1 MTAAERGV
9 RLRRWLRTVSFLVRK
24 EFLQVFRDRV
34 MLFEMIAIPI
44 IQLLILS
51 NAATFEVHDSRVHVV
66 DEARTAESRAL
77 IRHIGASRYFTVVS
91 SDPSMAAAERDLATG
106 RASVIVRIPRRFTD
120 RLAAGRPAPVQ
131 LVLDGV
137 DGATAGVVR
146 SYLGGIVE
154 GYGAELETRSGPGP
168 THSAAAAAGAATSGA
183 ASGGAGPLSVRSRG
197 LFNPTLDYKNFIV
210 PGILVL
216 LVTLIGT
223 LITSMNIAR
232 EKEIGTLEQLNVTP
246 LRKSEFVAGKLIPFW
261 LIALAELTVGLVIA
275 RFVFA
280 LPLRGDLPLLFGAA
294 GLYMVVA
301 LGVGLWI
308 STVVETQQQAMFL
321 TFFVMMLYV
330 FMSGFMTPIESM
342 PGWAQALTEL
352 NPVRHFL
359 LIMRGILLK
368 GAGIAD
374 LWRPLAV
381 LGVMAVTVLTL
392 ALRQYSKTTG

>member
-1 MTAAERGV
+1 V
-9 RLRRWLRTVSFLVRK
+9 RFLVRK

-34 MLFEMIAIPI
+34 MMFQMLAIPI
-44 IQLLILS
+44 IQLLLLS

-66 DEARTAESRAL
+66 DESRSSASRAL
-77 IRHIGASRYFTVVS
+77 VRRIGASSYFTVVS
-91 SDPSMAAAERDLATG
+91 DEPSMAGAERDLATG
-106 RASVIVRIPRRFTD
+106 RASVVVRIPRRFAD
-120 RLAAGRPAPVQ
+120 RLAAGGPAPVQ
-131 LVLDGV
+131 LVVDGV

-146 SYLGGIVE
+146 SYLGTIV
-154 GYGAELETRSGPGP
+154 YDFGADVETRGAPGSGRARA
-168 THSAAAAAGAATSGA
+168 TMAAAAR
-183 ASGGAGPLSVRSRG
+183 PLALRSRG
-197 LFNPTLDYKNFIV
+197 LFNPTLDYKDFIV
-210 PGILVL
+210 PGILVI

-261 LIALAELTVGLVIA
+261 IVALAELSVGLVIA
-275 RFVFA
+275 RFFFA
-280 LPLRGDLPLLFGAA
+280 VPIRGSLPLLFAAA

-308 STVVETQQQAMFL
+308 STLVQTQQQAMFL

-342 PGWAQALTEL
+342 PGWARALTEL

-359 LIMRGILLK
+359 VIMRGILLK
-368 GAGIAD
+368 GAGAAD

-381 LGVMAVTVLTL
+381 LAVMAVTVLGL
-392 ALRQYSKTTG
+392 ALRQYSKRTG

>member
-1 MTAAERGV
+1 MTAAERGL
-9 RLRRWLRTVSFLVRK
+9 RLRRWLRTVGFLVRK

-34 MLFEMIAIPI
+34 MMFEMIAIPI
-44 IQLLILS
+44 IQLLVLS

-77 IRHIGASRYFTVVS
+77 VRRIGASRYFTVVS
-91 SDPSMAAAERDLATG
+91 SDPSMAEAERDLATG
-106 RASVIVRIPRRFTD
+106 RAAVIVRIPRRFTD

-146 SYLGGIVE
+146 SYLGAIVE
-154 GYGAELETRSGPGP
+154 GYGAALEMR
-168 THSAAAAAGAATSGA
+168 AT
-183 ASGGAGPLSVRSRG
+183 PLAVRSRG

-246 LRKSEFVAGKLIPFW
+246 LRKSEFVAGKLVPFW

-275 RFVFA
+275 RLVFA
-280 LPLRGDLPLLFGAA
+280 LPMRGNLLLLFGAA

-308 STVVETQQQAMFL
+308 STVVQTQQQAMFL

-330 FMSGFMTPIESM
+330 FMSGFMTPVESM

-368 GAGIAD
+368 GAGFAD
-374 LWRPLAV
+374 LWRPLAA

>member
-1 MTAAERGV
+1 MTSAARGA
-9 RLRRWLRTVSFLVRK
+9 RLRRWLRTVGFLVRK

-44 IQLLILS
+44 IQLLLLS

-66 DEARTAESRAL
+66 DESRTAESRGL
-77 IRHIGASRYFTVVS
+77 IRRIGASRYFTVVS
-91 SDPSMAAAERDLATG
+91 SDPSMAEAERDLATG
-106 RASVIVRIPRRFTD
+106 RASVVVRIPHRFAD
-120 RLAAGRPAPVQ
+120 RIESGRTAPVQ
-131 LVLDGV
+131 LVLDAV

-146 SYLGGIVE
+146 AYLGAIVE
-154 GYGAELETRSGPGP
+154 GYGTELETRSGPGR
-168 THSAAAAAGAATSGA
+168 AFRAAAAGHAGAGGAAPGGA
-183 ASGGAGPLSVRSRG
+183 ASLTVRSRS
-197 LFNPTLDYKNFIV
+197 LFNPTLDYKDFIV

-246 LRKSEFVAGKLIPFW
+246 LRKSEFVAGKLVPFW
-261 LIALAELTVGLVIA
+261 IIALAELSVGLLIA
-275 RFVFA
+275 RVVFA
-280 LPLRGDLPLLFGAA
+280 LPMRGSLLLLFGAA
-294 GLYMVVA
+294 GMYMVVA

-352 NPVRHFL
+352 NQVRHFL

-374 LWRPLAV
+374 LWRPLGVLAV
-381 LGVMAVTVLTL
+381 MGVTVLSL
-392 ALRQYSKTTG
+392 ALRQYSKTTA

>member
-1 MTAAERGV
+1 VG
-9 RLRRWLRTVSFLVRK
+9 FLVRK

-34 MLFEMIAIPI
+34 MMFEMIAIPI
-44 IQLLILS
+44 LQLLILS

-66 DEARTAESRAL
+66 DESRTAASRGL
-77 IRHIGASRYFTVVS
+77 IRRIGASRYFTVVS
-91 SDPSMAAAERDLATG
+91 GDPSMAGAERDLATG
-106 RASVIVRIPRRFTD
+106 RASVIVRIPRRFSD

-131 LVLDGV
+131 LVLDAV

-146 SYLGGIVE
+146 AYLGGIVDS
-154 GYGAELETRSGPGP
+154 YGAELETRLGPGRA
-168 THSAAAAAGAATSGA
+168 SRAAPS
-183 ASGGAGPLSVRSRG
+183 SGGAAVAAAVGGAAPLTVRSRG
-197 LFNPTLDYKNFIV
+197 LFNPTLDYKDFIV

-261 LIALAELTVGLVIA
+261 LIALAELAVGLVIA
-275 RFVFA
+275 RVVFA
-280 LPLRGDLPLLFGAA
+280 LPVRGSLLLLFGAA
-294 GLYMVVA
+294 GIYMVVA

-330 FMSGFMTPIESM
+330 FMSGFMTPIASM
-342 PGWAQALTEL
+342 PGWARALTEV
-352 NPVRHFL
+352 NPLKHFL

-368 GAGIAD
+368 GAGVAD
-374 LWRPLAV
+374 LWRPLVVLAV
-381 LGVMAVTVLTL
+381 MGVTVLGL
-392 ALRQYSKTTG
+392 ALRQYSKTTE

>member
-1 MTAAERGV
+1 MTSAERGA
-9 RLRRWLRTVSFLVRK
+9 RLRRWFRTVGFLVRK

-66 DEARTAESRAL
+66 DESRTAESRGL
-77 IRHIGASRYFTVVS
+77 VRRIGASRYFTVVS
-91 SDPSMAAAERDLATG
+91 SDPSMAKAERDLATG
-106 RASVIVRIPRRFTD
+106 RASVIVRIPRRFAD
-120 RLAAGRPAPVQ
+120 RIESGRTAPVQ
-131 LVLDGV
+131 LVLDAV

-146 SYLGGIVE
+146 SYLGAIVE
-154 GYGAELETRSGPGP
+154 RHGAELE
-168 THSAAAAAGAATSGA
+168 AE
-183 ASGGAGPLSVRSRG
+183 AGPAPGTRGAVAGPAAPLAVRSRG
-197 LFNPTLDYKNFIV
+197 LFNPTLDYKDFIV

-246 LRKSEFVAGKLIPFW
+246 LRKSEFVAGKLVPFW
-261 LIALAELTVGLVIA
+261 IIALAELSVGLVIA
-275 RFVFA
+275 RLAFA
-280 LPLRGDLPLLFGAA
+280 LPVRGNLLLLFGAA

-342 PGWAQALTEL
+342 PGWARALTEL

-368 GAGIAD
+368 GAGFAD

-381 LGVMAVTVLTL
+381 LAVMGVTVLSL

>member
-1 MTAAERGV
+1 MTTAKRSV
-9 RLRRWLRTVSFLVRK
+9 RLRRWLRTVGFLVRK

-51 NAATFEVHDSRVHVV
+51 NAATFEVHDSRVHAV
-66 DEARTAESRAL
+66 DESRTAESRAL
-77 IRHIGASRYFTVVS
+77 VRRIGASRYFTVVS

-120 RLAAGRPAPVQ
+120 RLAAGRVAPVQ

-137 DGATAGVVR
+137 DGATVGVVR
-146 SYLGGIVE
+146 SYLGAIVE
-154 GYGAELETRSGPGP
+154 GYGAELETRTGSGRLSRSASAAGGATAAGPG
-168 THSAAAAAGAATSGA
+168 T
-183 ASGGAGPLSVRSRG
+183 PLAIRSRG

-246 LRKSEFVAGKLIPFW
+246 LRKSEFVAGKLVPFW
-261 LIALAELTVGLVIA
+261 IIALAELSVGLVIA
-275 RFVFA
+275 RLVFA
-280 LPLRGDLPLLFGAA
+280 LPVRGNLLLLFAAA

-308 STVVETQQQAMFL
+308 STVVQTQQQAMFL

-330 FMSGFMTPIESM
+330 FMSGFMTPIASM
-342 PGWAQALTEL
+342 PGWARVLTEL
-352 NPVRHFL
+352 NPVKHFL
-359 LIMRGILLK
+359 IIMRGILLK
-368 GAGIAD
+368 GAGLAD
-374 LWRPLAV
+374 LWRPLVVLAV
-381 LGVMAVTVLTL
+381 MGVTVLSL